1 MVTQSE
7 IKEISVSLIGT
18 ERLAE
23 AMAVV
28 DGSGMRDGAPFRVR
42 RPRLTRQLL
51 YMARSQRRQSFPA
64 GQSSP
69 FATRPRAITHFNNL
83 GNLHSSTPRTDNPN
97 THNRDW
103 IWTNRFGDD
112 AQPRTINPS
121 RSSDAIMNPHESNQR
136 NTRLVPEIPNAG
148 GGTPMHISAA
158 GSLFSTNTSIFH
170 DSWLQPRVATST
182 RRDSSQNG
190 SMLHEYLQQPRIAPS
205 RRRDGNGSQPVHLHA
220 STPHAHWRQHVPTNS
235 ESPLR
240 VINHPAI

>member
-28 DGSGMRDGAPFRVR
+28 DGSGMREGAPFRVR

-121 RSSDAIMNPHESNQR
+121 RSSDAIMNPHESNQT
-136 NTRLVPEIPNAG
+136 NTRAVPGIPNVG
-148 GGTPMHISAA
+148 GGTSMHSSTA
-158 GSLFSTNTSIFH
+158 GSLFSTNVSIFH
-170 DSWLQPRVATST
+170 DSWLQPRVAPSTSRNDHT
-182 RRDSSQNG
+182 SS
-190 SMLHEYLQQPRIAPS
+190 MFHEYWQQSRIAPS
-205 RRRDGNGSQPVHLHA
+205 TRRQPVHLHA
-220 STPHAHWRQHVPTNS
+220 STPHPNWHQHVPTHS

-240 VINHPAI
+240 VVTLPAI

>member
-7 IKEISVSLIGT
+7 IKEISVSLMGT

-28 DGSGMRDGAPFRVR
+28 DGSGMREGAPFRVR

-51 YMARSQRRQSFPA
+51 SMARAQRHQSFPA

-83 GNLHSSTPRTDNPN
+83 GNLQSSSSTPRTDNPN

-103 IWTNRFGDD
+103 IWTTRFGDD

-121 RSSDAIMNPHESNQR
+121 RSSDAIMNPHESNQT
-136 NTRLVPEIPNAG
+136 NTRSVPGIPNAG
-148 GGTPMHISAA
+148 GGTSMHSSTA
-158 GSLFSTNTSIFH
+158 GSLFSTNGSIFH
-170 DSWLQPRVATST
+170 DSWLQPRVAPSTRRNDQNSMFHDYWQQSRIAPST
-182 RRDSSQNG
+182 RRDG
-190 SMLHEYLQQPRIAPS
+190 
-205 RRRDGNGSQPVHLHA
+205 GGQPVHLHA
-220 STPHAHWRQHVPTNS
+220 STPHPNWRQHVPTHS
-235 ESPLR
+235 ESPLS
-240 VINHPAI
+240 VVTLPAI